1 MKNIAASGIKFTTPN
16 ERHTGK
22 DIVILANR
30 KLVYNK
36 AKLSNPGRWSGDIKN
51 WDHIEEVYLNP
62 EKGKSDIK
70 KNKAA

>member
-1 MKNIAASGIKFTTPN
+1 VYKFNPFALV
-16 ERHTGK
+16 
-22 DIVILANR
+22 IQAILANR

-36 AKLSNPGRWSGDIKN
+36 AKLSNPRRWSGDIKN

-62 EKGKSDIK
+62 EKGKSEIK